1 MLDISNNHF
10 TELWSLIPFTK
21 LKILIADHNALP
33 SSVQLPSLPSLET
46 LWVNYNRITNLSLFM
61 THLAAKVPGLRHLSL
76 LGNNAEP
83 SSINHG
89 TLEQYKDYRS
99 AIHEG
104 D

>member
-61 THLAAKVPGLRHLSL
+61 THLAAKAPGLRHLSL
-76 LGNNAEP
+76 LGNDADRHTSMMARW
-83 SSINHG
+83 SSTRTTG
-89 TLEQYKDYRS
+89 WPFMV
-99 AIHEG
+99 G